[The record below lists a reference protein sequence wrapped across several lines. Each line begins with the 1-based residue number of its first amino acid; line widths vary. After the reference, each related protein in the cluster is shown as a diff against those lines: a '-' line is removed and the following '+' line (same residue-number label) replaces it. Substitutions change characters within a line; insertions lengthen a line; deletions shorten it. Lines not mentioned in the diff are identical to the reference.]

1 MKVVVLSSARRT
13 TPEGLSLAAPAA
25 RHRRRSRGADHR
37 RPAHEARA
45 APAGDPALVARP
57 LAAIRRRAEVVPAGP
72 GFLRDAVQPGIVDDA
87 DDDVDGP
94 PPPAPLTARAVPGRL
109 AHGVGWRVRRARA
122 AVGRHPVARRVSGS
136 AKVRAVR
143 RLAPDRTSATF
154 TATTLLAREVN
165 DAVATADLVVA
176 LDRNTH
182 QAAWFLARR
191 HPGPD
196 VVVGEPRRER
206 SASGPERGR

>member
-1 MKVVVLSSARRT
+1 MRVVVLSSARRT
-13 TPEGLSLAAPAA
+13 TPEGLSSLRQQLGIDDDPEVLITVVLLTKP
-25 RHRRRSRGADHR
+25 G
-37 RPAHEARA
+37 RPLPET
-45 APAGDPALVARP
+45 PALVARP

-72 GFLRDAVQPGIVDDA
+72 GFLRDAVQPGVVDDA
-87 DDDVDGP
+87 DDHVDGP

-122 AVGRHPVARRVSGS
+122 TVGRHPVARRVSGS

-165 DAVATADLVVA
+165 DAVAAADLVVA
-176 LDRNTH
+176 LDRNTY

-196 VVVGEPRRER
+196 VVVGSPAGRLSIRAR
-206 SASGPERGR
+206 RGR